1 LHPGKAIIDTAKNT
15 ILLTLENSLRMAK
28 PGKIIDTEEII
39 DPGEETV
46 RTLNPE
52 KITNTAKI
60 IDTD

>member
-1 LHPGKAIIDTAKNT
+1 
-15 ILLTLENSLRMAK
+15 MAK
-28 PGKIIDTEEII
+28 PGKIIDTEETI

-52 KITNTAKI
+52 KKTNTAKI